1 MIPVFY
7 PQLIIFMTLFSLPM
21 IVMIYTLNIMSKIDK
36 LLFRIDNGNT
46 ELRRSL
52 RLKEK
57 QEKEEKLKKSISY

>member
-1 MIPVFY
+1 MTPVFY
-7 PQLIIFMTLFSLPM
+7 PSLIIFMIVFSLPM
-21 IVMIYTLNIMSKIDK
+21 IIMIYTLNIMSKIDK

-57 QEKEEKLKKSISY
+57 EEKLKKSISY

>member
-36 LLFRIDNGNT
+36 ILFRIDNGNT

-57 QEKEEKLKKSISY
+57 QEKQSQEFNKDN

>member
-1 MIPVFY
+1 MIPVIY
-7 PQLIIFMTLFSLPM
+7 PQLIIFMIIFSLPM
-21 IVMIYTLNIMSKIDK
+21 IIMIYTLNIMSKIDK

-57 QEKEEKLKKSISY
+57 QEKQSQEFNKDN